1 MVPALSPFRLI
12 PFPFGKQINCLR
24 KKNILFCFHFLPC
37 YFHLS
42 LYSRIASNLPKEI
55 VLISFHSCKITHCMD
70 THRFPLSFPSD
81 GRLNCDCLLL
91 LRVVLHWIGPSTCL
105 FIFSKCIFENRPKK

>member
-12 PFPFGKQINCLR
+12 PSPFGKQINFLS
-24 KKNILFCFHFLPC
+24 KKNVRFCFHFPPC

-55 VLISFHSCKITHCMD
+55 VLTSFHSCKITHCMD
-70 THRFPLSFPSD
+70 THQFPLSFPSD
-81 GRLNCDCLLL
+81 WHLNCDHLLL
-91 LRVVLHWIGPSTCL
+91 FRVVLQWIGPSTCL